1 MSYTTP
7 PREAVMHDRRFGYRI
22 PLEVMFT
29 SYVRDRPVR
38 ALSADLSD
46 SGLGLATVAGLAPP
60 PGSVVGV
67 ELELP
72 GVADS
77 IWLRG
82 EITHTRPGSL
92 ASGLGLRFVA
102 MARAHARTL
111 RDFVVESRRSHLG
124 GLLAR
129 IRPASAG

>member
-1 MSYTTP
+1 MQ
-7 PREAVMHDRRFGYRI
+7 DRRFGFRI

-46 SGLGLATVAGLAPP
+46 SGLGLATVTGLAPP
-60 PGSVVGV
+60 PGAVVGV

-72 GVADS
+72 GVTDS
-77 IWLRG
+77 IWARG

-102 MARAHARTL
+102 MARAHARVL

-129 IRPASAG
+129 IRTASAG

>member
-1 MSYTTP
+1 MQ
-7 PREAVMHDRRFGYRI
+7 DRRFGYRI

-46 SGLGLATVAGLAPP
+46 SGMGLATVSGLAPS
-60 PGSVVGV
+60 PGSVVAV
-67 ELELP
+67 ELDLP
-72 GVADS
+72 GMSDS
-77 IWLRG
+77 IWARG
-82 EITHTRPGSL
+82 EITHTRPGEL

-102 MARAHARTL
+102 MARAHARVL
-111 RDFVVESRRSHLG
+111 SDLVVEARRNHLG

-129 IRPASAG
+129 IRTASVP

>member
-1 MSYTTP
+1 
-7 PREAVMHDRRFGYRI
+7 MHDRRFGYRI

-38 ALSADLSD
+38 ALSADVSD
-46 SGLGLATVAGLAPP
+46 GGIGLATVTGLAPP
-60 PGSVVGV
+60 PGEVVGV
-67 ELELP
+67 ELDLP
-72 GVADS
+72 GGGDS
-77 IWLRG
+77 IWARG
-82 EITHTRPGSL
+82 EVTRTRPGEL

-102 MARAHARTL
+102 MARAHARML

-129 IRPASAG
+129 IRTASVP

>member
-1 MSYTTP
+1 
-7 PREAVMHDRRFGYRI
+7 MHDRRFGYRI

-46 SGLGLATVAGLAPP
+46 SGMGLATVSGLAPQ
-60 PGSVVGV
+60 PGSVVAV
-67 ELELP
+67 ELDLP
-72 GVADS
+72 GTADS
-77 IWLRG
+77 IWARG
-82 EITHTRPGSL
+82 EITYARPGEL

-102 MARAHARTL
+102 MARTHARLL
-111 RDFVVESRRSHLG
+111 RDFVVEARRNHLG

-129 IRPASAG
+129 IRA

>member
-1 MSYTTP
+1 MQ
-7 PREAVMHDRRFGYRI
+7 DRRFGYRI
-22 PLEVMFT
+22 PFEVMFT

-46 SGLGLATVAGLAPP
+46 SGMGLATVTGLAPNA
-60 PGSVVGV
+60 GTMVSL

-72 GVADS
+72 GVGDS
-77 IWLRG
+77 IWARG
-82 EITHTRPGSL
+82 EVTHRRPGEL
-92 ASGLGLRFVA
+92 ASGLGMRFVT

-111 RDFVVESRRSHLG
+111 RDFVIESRRNHLG

-129 IRPASAG
+129 IRAS

>member
-1 MSYTTP
+1 MQ
-7 PREAVMHDRRFGYRI
+7 DRRFGYRI

-46 SGLGLATVAGLAPP
+46 SGMGLATVSGLAPP
-60 PGSVVGV
+60 PGAVVAV
-67 ELELP
+67 ELDLP
-72 GVADS
+72 GGGDS
-77 IWLRG
+77 IWARG
-82 EITHTRPGSL
+82 EITHTRPGDL

-102 MARAHARTL
+102 MARGHARML
-111 RDFVVESRRSHLG
+111 RDFVVEARRNHLG

-129 IRPASAG
+129 IRTASVP